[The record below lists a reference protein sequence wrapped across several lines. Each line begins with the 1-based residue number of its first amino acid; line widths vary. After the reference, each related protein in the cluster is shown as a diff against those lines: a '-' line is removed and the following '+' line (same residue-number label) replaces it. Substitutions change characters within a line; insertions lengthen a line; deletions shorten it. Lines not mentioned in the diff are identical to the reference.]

1 VKFFIEYILS
11 LTKMN
16 KVIDQYLNAIE
27 KTLTQEQ
34 KDWLDNFTEG
44 TWWVNPSTGL
54 VDVNGDFHFSGYKF
68 KNLMGVRFGRVSGNF
83 LCQFTQLTSLKGS
96 PEEVG
101 GNFDCADNNLFSLEG
116 APQKVGK
123 SFFCSDN
130 QLTSL
135 EGAPQKVGGSFFCY
149 GNKLTSLEGSPQEVG
164 GNFSCMH
171 NKLTSLE
178 GAPQKVEGNFSCY
191 DNRLTSLKGIPF
203 FRGTIDLK
211 TNPIWDLISPYWKKI
226 ECMETGSMNLVLQMI
241 GQLYKPTTE
250 DLKRIER
257 SVYRME
263 ML

>member
-1 VKFFIEYILS
+1 VKFFIEYILL

-16 KVIDQYLNAIE
+16 KVIDEYLNVIE

-135 EGAPQKVGGSFFCY
+135 EGAPQKVGKSFFCSD
-149 GNKLTSLEGSPQEVG
+149 NQLSSLEGSPREVG
-164 GNFSCMH
+164 GIFDCSDNR
-171 NKLTSLE
+171 LTSPE
-178 GAPQKVEGNFSCY
+178 GAPQEVGRHFWCY
-191 DNRLTSLKGIPF
+191 NNQLTSLKGIPF

-226 ECMETGSMNLVLQMI
+226 ECMETGSMNLVLKMI
-241 GQLYKPTTE
+241 GKLETPMEEYIT
-250 DLKRIER
+250 RIMR
-257 SVYRME
+257 SVERMN
-263 ML
+263 MI

>member
-1 VKFFIEYILS
+1 
-11 LTKMN
+11 MN
-16 KVIDQYLNAIE
+16 KVIDEYLSVIE

-135 EGAPQKVGGSFFCY
+135 KGAPQEVGKSFWC
-149 GNKLTSLEGSPQEVG
+149 NDNQLTSLEGAPREVG
-164 GNFSCMH
+164 GIFDCSDNQ
-171 NKLTSLE
+171 LTSLE
-178 GAPQKVEGNFSCY
+178 GAPQEVGRHFWCY
-191 DNRLTSLKGIPF
+191 NNQLTSLKGIPF
-203 FRGTIDLK
+203 VNVDINLNP
-211 TNPIWDLISPYWKKI
+211 NPIWDLISPYWEQI

-250 DLKRIER
+250 DLKRIVR

>member
-1 VKFFIEYILS
+1 MIKKFRE
-11 LTKMN
+11 
-16 KVIDQYLNAIE
+16 YLNE
-27 KTLTQEQ
+27 SEGTLTQEQ
-34 KDWLDNFTEG
+34 KNWLDKCTSGE
-44 TWWVNPSTGL
+44 WMLNPSTGL
-54 VDVNGDFHFSGYKF
+54 VDVDGDFKCSRSEL
-68 KNLMGVRFGRVSGNF
+68 KNLLGVRFDRVSGNF
-83 LCQFTQLTSLKGS
+83 YCSYNQLTSLKG
-96 PEEVG
+96 
-101 GNFDCADNNLFSLEG
+101 
-116 APQKVGK
+116 APQ
-123 SFFCSDN
+123 
-130 QLTSL
+130 
-135 EGAPQKVGGSFFCY
+135 EVGGSFFCY
-149 GNKLTSLEGSPQEVG
+149 RNQLISLEGAPQEVG